1 MAKLVSNVYGDAL
14 FELALELDRIDEFTD
29 EVKVIIDV
37 LEENQ
42 DLSKMMC
49 HPKIVK
55 EDKIEVVENIFKG
68 RVSDEIVGLM
78 VMVIEKDHFK
88 DMEAILNFYIDKV
101 KEYKGIGVAYVKT
114 PLELTSAQKKNVE
127 KKLLDTTDYVSFE
140 MHYEVEPD
148 LIGGMVIRIGD
159 RVVDSS
165 VKTKIYEL
173 SKELSKIQLK
183 VGETAP

>member
-14 FELALELDRIDEFTD
+14 FDLAIEQDRIDDFSE
-29 EVKVIIDV
+29 EAKVIIEV
-37 LEENQ
+37 LEENE

-49 HPKIVK
+49 HPKI
-55 EDKIEVVENIFKG
+55 DKDEKTRVVENIFKG

-88 DMEAILNFYIDKV
+88 DMEDIFEYYISRV
-101 KEYKGIGVAYVKT
+101 KEYKNIGVAYVKT
-114 PLELTSAQKKNVE
+114 PSELSDTQKKNVE

-140 MHYEVEPD
+140 MNYEVEPD

-165 VKTKIYEL
+165 VKTKLYEL
-173 SKELSKIQLK
+173 SRQMSKIQLK

>member
-14 FELALELDRIDEFTD
+14 FELALQQDKIDEFN
-29 EVKVIIDV
+29 
-37 LEENQ
+37 EEAKAIVETLQGNE

-55 EDKIEVVENIFKG
+55 EEKIEVVENIFKG

-88 DMEAILNFYIDKV
+88 DMEDIFSYYIDQV
-101 KEYKGIGVAYVKT
+101 KEYKNIGVAYVKS
-114 PLELTSAQKKNVE
+114 PMELSPAQKKSIE

-140 MHYEVEPD
+140 MNYEVEPD
-148 LIGGMVIRIGD
+148 LIGGLVIRIGD

-173 SKELSKIQLK
+173 SREMSKIQLK
-183 VGETAP
+183 VGETAQ

>member
-14 FELALELDRIDEFTD
+14 FDLSLEQDRIE
-29 EVKVIIDV
+29 EYSEEAKVIIEV
-37 LEENQ
+37 LEENE

-49 HPKIVK
+49 HPKI
-55 EDKIEVVENIFKG
+55 DKDEKTRVVENIFKG

-88 DMEAILNFYIDKV
+88 DMEDIFEYYISRV
-101 KEYKGIGVAYVKT
+101 KEYKNIGVAYVKT
-114 PLELTSAQKKNVE
+114 PSELSDTQKKNVE

-140 MHYEVEPD
+140 MNYEVEPD

>member
-14 FELALELDRIDEFTD
+14 FELALETDRIDEFTE
-29 EVKVIIDV
+29 EVNSILDV
-37 LEENQ
+37 LCQNEE
-42 DLSKMMC
+42 LSKMMS

-55 EDKIEVVENIFKG
+55 EEKIEVIENIFKG
-68 RVSDEIVGLM
+68 RITDEIVGLM

-88 DMEAILNFYIDKV
+88 DMEEIFTYYLNRV
-101 KEYKGIGVAYVKT
+101 MEYKNIGIAYVKT
-114 PLELTSAQKKNVE
+114 PMELTDTQKSDVE
-127 KKLLDTTDYVSFE
+127 KKLLETTDYVSFN
-140 MHYEVEPD
+140 MNYEVDPD

-159 RVVDSS
+159 RVIDSS

>member
-1 MAKLVSNVYGDAL
+1 
-14 FELALELDRIDEFTD
+14 
-29 EVKVIIDV
+29 
-37 LEENQ
+37 
-42 DLSKMMC
+42 MC

-55 EDKIEVVENIFKG
+55 EEKIEVVENIFKG

-88 DMEAILNFYIDKV
+88 DMEDIFSYYIDQV
-101 KEYKGIGVAYVKT
+101 KEYKNIGVAYVKS
-114 PLELTSAQKKNVE
+114 PMELSSAQKKSIE

-140 MHYEVEPD
+140 MNYEVEPD
-148 LIGGMVIRIGD
+148 LIGGLVIRIGD

-173 SKELSKIQLK
+173 SREMSKIQLK
-183 VGETAP
+183 VGETAQ

>member
-14 FELALELDRIDEFTD
+14 FELALQQDRIDDFDD
-29 EVKVIIDV
+29 EVKVILDV
-37 LEENQ
+37 LKENE

-49 HPKIVK
+49 HPQIVK
-55 EDKIEVVENIFKG
+55 DEKVEVVESIFKG
-68 RVSDEIVGLM
+68 RVNDEIVGLM

-88 DMEAILNFYIDKV
+88 DMEDIFTYYINRV
-101 KEYKGIGVAYVKT
+101 KEYKNIGVAYVTT
-114 PLELTSAQKKNVE
+114 PMELSDSRKKSIE

-140 MHYEVEPD
+140 MNYEVDPE

-173 SKELSKIQLK
+173 SREMSKIQLK

>member
-14 FELALELDRIDEFTD
+14 FDLAIEQDRIDDFSE
-29 EVKVIIDV
+29 EAKVIIEV
-37 LEENQ
+37 LEENE

-55 EDKIEVVENIFKG
+55 EEKIEVVENIFKG

-88 DMEAILNFYIDKV
+88 DMEAVFNYYVDKV
-101 KEYKGIGVAYVKT
+101 KEYKGIGVAKVQT
-114 PLELTSAQKKNVE
+114 PMELTDAQKKSVE